1 MGKKLRIQQQ
11 NSGFS
16 LVELIITIAILVI
29 VTGAV
34 CSFII
39 ITSRNYA
46 NGNNDISV
54 QQEAQLA
61 LNQMSDVIIDATQ
74 SINYVG
80 YDESNQP
87 VKALK
92 DSEFTF
98 TPEKKALIVYNT
110 AELHN
115 YMFYWRKSD
124 ENLYFSIADASGS
137 FPMPGETGCVLQAE
151 NVTEFQVD
159 LGRAEERRVVGLRL
173 SFKAGTRKFEMVNN
187 ITARNKVA
195 INNADILN
203 H

>member
-1 MGKKLRIQQQ
+1 MRKKFRIQKQ

-16 LVELIITIAILVI
+16 LVELIIAIAILVI

-61 LNQMSDVIIDATQ
+61 LNQMSDVIIDATE

-80 YDESNQP
+80 YDESDQP

-92 DSEFTF
+92 DSEFAF

-110 AELHN
+110 EPDH
-115 YMFYWRKSD
+115 YMFYWQKSD
-124 ENLYFSIADASGS
+124 ESLYFSVADADGN
-137 FPMPGETGCVLQAE
+137 FPMP
-151 NVTEFQVD
+151 
-159 LGRAEERRVVGLRL
+159 
-173 SFKAGTRKFEMVNN
+173 
-187 ITARNKVA
+187 
-195 INNADILN
+195 
-203 H
+203 

>member
-16 LVELIITIAILVI
+16 LVELIIAIAILVI

-61 LNQMSDVIIDATQ
+61 LMQH
-74 SINYVG
+74 
-80 YDESNQP
+80 
-87 VKALK
+87 
-92 DSEFTF
+92 
-98 TPEKKALIVYNT
+98 KALI
-110 AELHN
+110 
-115 YMFYWRKSD
+115 MW
-124 ENLYFSIADASGS
+124 
-137 FPMPGETGCVLQAE
+137 
-151 NVTEFQVD
+151 VTMSPTS
-159 LGRAEERRVVGLRL
+159 RLR
-173 SFKAGTRKFEMVNN
+173 
-187 ITARNKVA
+187 
-195 INNADILN
+195 

>member
-1 MGKKLRIQQQ
+1 M
-11 NSGFS
+11 
-16 LVELIITIAILVI
+16 
-29 VTGAV
+29 TGAV

-98 TPEKKALIVYNT
+98 TPEKK
-110 AELHN
+110 
-115 YMFYWRKSD
+115 R
-124 ENLYFSIADASGS
+124 
-137 FPMPGETGCVLQAE
+137 CV
-151 NVTEFQVD
+151 
-159 LGRAEERRVVGLRL
+159 
-173 SFKAGTRKFEMVNN
+173 
-187 ITARNKVA
+187 
-195 INNADILN
+195 
-203 H
+203 

>member
-16 LVELIITIAILVI
+16 LVELIIAIAILVI

-110 AELHN
+110 AYDLNNNPIEYTKTIYN
-115 YMFYWRKSD
+115 YKMFTYTVVST
-124 ENLYFSIADASGS
+124 
-137 FPMPGETGCVLQAE
+137 ET
-151 NVTEFQVD
+151 
-159 LGRAEERRVVGLRL
+159 
-173 SFKAGTRKFEMVNN
+173 SKKYK
-187 ITARNKVA
+187 NK
-195 INNADILN
+195 
-203 H
+203 